1 MRFLKIPKP
10 LTLALIAAMF
20 ASFPLKMWREY
31 GENAKRSKIGRLQAR
46 LAKLENDL
54 AVSAIQ
60 KVDYH
65 KAVACAIQKV
75 DYHKAVAHLV
85 PFLPEFYKEY
95 AHWLRL
101 YRLEC
106 DKERE
111 IILRIGA
118 VKNELGELS
127 K

>member
-31 GENAKRSKIGRLQAR
+31 GENAKRRKIGRLQAR

-60 KVDYH
+60 K
-65 KAVACAIQKV
+65 A

-95 AHWLRL
+95 AHRSRL

-106 DKERE
+106 DKVQE
-111 IILRIGA
+111 IVLRIAA

>member
-31 GENAKRSKIGRLQAR
+31 GENAKRRKIGRLQAR

-60 KVDYH
+60 K
-65 KAVACAIQKV
+65 A

-95 AHWLRL
+95 AHWS
-101 YRLEC
+101 RLEC
-106 DKERE
+106 DKVQE
-111 IILRIGA
+111 IILRIDA
-118 VKNELGELS
+118 VKNELEELS

>member
-31 GENAKRSKIGRLQAR
+31 GENAKRRKIGRLQAR

-60 KVDYH
+60 K
-65 KAVACAIQKV
+65 
-75 DYHKAVAHLV
+75 AVAHLV

-95 AHWLRL
+95 AHWS
-101 YRLEC
+101 RLEC

-111 IILRIGA
+111 IVLRIDA

>member
-20 ASFPLKMWREY
+20 ASFPLKMWR
-31 GENAKRSKIGRLQAR
+31 KIGRLQAR

-54 AVSAIQ
+54 AVSAMQ
-60 KVDYH
+60 K
-65 KAVACAIQKV
+65 A

-95 AHWLRL
+95 AHWSRL

-106 DKERE
+106 DKVQE
-111 IILRIGA
+111 IILSIDA

>member
-31 GENAKRSKIGRLQAR
+31 GENAKCRKIGRLRVR
-46 LAKLENDL
+46 LAKLETDL
-54 AVSAIQ
+54 AVSAMQ
-60 KVDYH
+60 KADYH
-65 KAVACAIQKV
+65 KA
-75 DYHKAVAHLV
+75 V

-95 AHWLRL
+95 ARWSRL

-106 DKERE
+106 NKVQE
-111 IILRIGA
+111 IILRIDA

>member
-1 MRFLKIPKP
+1 MRFLKIPNP

-31 GENAKRSKIGRLQAR
+31 GENAKRRKISRLQAR

-60 KVDYH
+60 K
-65 KAVACAIQKV
+65 A

-85 PFLPEFYKEY
+85 PQPFLPEFYKEY
-95 AHWLRL
+95 AHWSRL

>member
-10 LTLALIAAMF
+10 LMLALIAAMF

-31 GENAKRSKIGRLQAR
+31 GENARRRKIARLRVR
-46 LAKLENDL
+46 LAKLETDL
-54 AVSAIQ
+54 AVSAMQ
-60 KVDYH
+60 K
-65 KAVACAIQKV
+65 A

-95 AHWLRL
+95 GHWSRL
-101 YRLEC
+101 HRLEC
-106 DKERE
+106 DKARE
-111 IILRIGA
+111 IILRINA
-118 VKNELGELS
+118 VKNELEELS

>member
-20 ASFPLKMWREY
+20 ASFPLKMWRE
-31 GENAKRSKIGRLQAR
+31 IGRLQAR

-54 AVSAIQ
+54 AVSAMQ
-60 KVDYH
+60 K
-65 KAVACAIQKV
+65 A

-95 AHWLRL
+95 AHWSRL

-106 DKERE
+106 DKVQE
-111 IILRIGA
+111 IILSIDA

>member
-20 ASFPLKMWREY
+20 ASFPLKKWREY
-31 GENAKRSKIGRLQAR
+31 GENAKRRKIGRLQAR

-60 KVDYH
+60 K
-65 KAVACAIQKV
+65 
-75 DYHKAVAHLV
+75 AVAHLV

-95 AHWLRL
+95 AHWSRL

-111 IILRIGA
+111 IILRIDA

>member
-20 ASFPLKMWREY
+20 ASFPLKKWREY
-31 GENAKRSKIGRLQAR
+31 GENAKRRKICRLQAR

-60 KVDYH
+60 K
-65 KAVACAIQKV
+65 
-75 DYHKAVAHLV
+75 AVAHLV
-85 PFLPEFYKEY
+85 PEFYKEY
-95 AHWLRL
+95 AHWSRL

-111 IILRIGA
+111 IILRIDA

>member
-10 LTLALIAAMF
+10 LMLALIAAMF

-31 GENAKRSKIGRLQAR
+31 GEKAKRRKIGRLQAR

-60 KVDYH
+60 K
-65 KAVACAIQKV
+65 A
-75 DYHKAVAHLV
+75 DYHKAVAHLG

-95 AHWLRL
+95 AHWSRL

-111 IILRIGA
+111 IILRVNA